1 MSTVVEADKLDGFFA
16 RYSECLKGG
25 MGGLRKRDRSGR
37 KQKDKAKK
45 RKGKEGAGEKKR

>member
-1 MSTVVEADKLDGFFA
+1 MVEADKLDGFFA

-45 RKGKEGAGEKKR
+45 RKGKEGAVEKKR